1 MKLWEK
7 RLGLLLGFKMN
18 KRLKSGR
25 RRFRNSTQNLPPS
38 IMNAMI
44 GAKAM
49 N

>member
-25 RRFRNSTQNLPPS
+25 RRFRNSIQNLPPS
-38 IMNAMI
+38 TINAMI